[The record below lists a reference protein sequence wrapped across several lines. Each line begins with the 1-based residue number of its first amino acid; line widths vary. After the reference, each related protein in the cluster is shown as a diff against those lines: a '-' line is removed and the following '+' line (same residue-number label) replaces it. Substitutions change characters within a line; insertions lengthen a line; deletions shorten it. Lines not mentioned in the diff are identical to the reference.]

1 MKYLFYSLSV
11 FLIYSCF
18 GRPEADLLVKNAVV
32 YTVNKD
38 FETTDGFV
46 VRNGKILEIG
56 NAEKL
61 EVKYNV
67 KEIYDAGGKTIVPGL
82 IDAHAHLYG
91 LGLNIQQLDLTGT
104 QSFEEVIERLVE
116 YQKNHLLNFIQ
127 GRGWDQNDWAVK
139 DFPTN
144 EKLNELFPDTPVALR
159 RIDGHALL
167 VNDKAL
173 ELAGITAET
182 KIAGGEIVLKNGKP
196 SGVLIDN
203 AMEPVNEIIPSP
215 SKEISERALTD
226 AQNYA
231 LSFGLTTI
239 DDAGLDPDI
248 IDLID
253 NLQRDGKMKLRIYAM
268 VSYSPENLDYYLKK
282 GIYKTDRLTVRS
294 FKVYSDGALGSRGA
308 ALRQEYSDRPKHFG
322 IMITPAA
329 ELDELA
335 EKLARS
341 GFQMNTH
348 AIGDSAT
355 IAVLRAYKNA
365 LKNENDRRWR
375 LEHAQILSPEAFA
388 YFSNNILP
396 SVQPTHA
403 TSDMYWAEDRVG
415 AGRMKGA
422 YAYKTLLDKTG
433 IIALGTDF
441 PVEQVNPFYTF
452 YAAVVRKDLKGWPDN
467 GFQTKD
473 ALSREE
479 ALRGMTIWAAY
490 SNFEER
496 EKGSIEVGKFAD
508 FTVLDRDIMKIEE
521 SQLPGTKAVATFI
534 NGEKV
539 FELK

>member
-144 EKLNELFPDTPVALR
+144 EKLNEFFPDTPVALR